1 MSISIELNLGSA
13 CSIIACVL
21 TKLENERCLAL
32 RIAFSIWSIIL
43 ELACLDLEGVLI
55 PEIWINFAEKT
66 GIDELKATT
75 RDIPDYDVLMKQ
87 RLRILDEHK
96 LGYHEIQEVIASLSP
111 LDGALEFV
119 DWLRERFQV
128 IILSDTFYEFS
139 QPLMRQLGFP
149 TLFCHRLEIN
159 EQGRVVDYKLRQKDP
174 KKASVQAFH
183 SLNYR
188 VIAAGDSYNDTS
200 MLSEADQG
208 ILFMAPQNVIDEFPQ
223 FPAVFGYENLKLEFI
238 KASNRNL
245 SL

>member
-1 MSISIELNLGSA
+1 M
-13 CSIIACVL
+13 IACEPA
-21 TKLENERCLAL
+21 KIENEPCLAS
-32 RIAFSIWSIIL
+32 RIKTFVSRSLVL

-66 GIDELKATT
+66 GIDELRATT

-96 LGYHEIQEVIASLSP
+96 LGLHEIQEVIASLSP
-111 LDGALEFV
+111 LDGAIEFV

-149 TLFCHRLEIN
+149 TLFCHRLEID
-159 EQGRVVDYKLRQKDP
+159 QSGRVLDYKLRQKDP
-174 KKASVQAFH
+174 KRASVQAFH
-183 SLNYR
+183 GLNYR

-200 MLSEADQG
+200 MLGEADQG

-223 FPAVFGYENLKLEFI
+223 FPAVFNYEDLKQEFI
-238 KASNRNL
+238 KASNRKL
-245 SL
+245 SLC